1 MAKKSVRK
9 NLKNKAIESEKI
21 VCFLYENGFLQST
34 IIHTIILLIMALI
47 VSKEIEK
54 KPIKISLSF
63 TKTSDQENVSLD
75 RVLEFSKTE
84 IQEESIDV
92 LEQQNNS
99 TIAETLV
106 STADSEDISIN
117 DLVLDEEKFNHSFV
131 DEIPLADLNQ
141 EIKTKE
147 RQKTSA
153 RENQPTANNNIPPT
167 IDDNPLAELSKAL
180 SNRRTNSG
188 NGNRNRNGNTPGD
201 NNGNG
206 DAREIGNRLAAAGAK
221 TGDVQISIAWNS
233 PDDIDLHV
241 KFQDKFGQFSYI
253 SWMNRSGINGGMLD
267 IDMNAHPA
275 NLTPRAVENVFWPFG
290 SSPNGDFMVGIHN
303 FRNWSGAASV
313 PVTVLIK
320 TNKGTKTIK
329 AVAVFGQQ
337 PQEIIRFSTSDLDL
351 DKPSLK

>member
-9 NLKNKAIESEKI
+9 NLNKKAIESEKI

-34 IIHTIILLIMALI
+34 IVHTIILLIMALI
-47 VSKEIEK
+47 VTKEIEK

-63 TKTSDQENVSLD
+63 AATSDQENVSLD
-75 RVLEFSKTE
+75 RVLEFSKPEVPEDTIDAFE
-84 IQEESIDV
+84 QE
-92 LEQQNNS
+92 NNS
-99 TIAETLV
+99 NIAETLV
-106 STADSEDISIN
+106 STNDSEALAID
-117 DLVLDEEKFNHSFV
+117 DVVLDEEKSNHSFI
-131 DEIPLADLNQ
+131 DEVSLSDLNK
-141 EIKTKE
+141 EIKTQ
-147 RQKTSA
+147 QKTST
-153 RENQPTANNNIPPT
+153 RENQLATNDRQTNPDNS
-167 IDDNPLAELSKAL
+167 NPLAELSKAL
-180 SNRRTNSG
+180 SNGRTNSG
-188 NGNRNRNGNTPGD
+188 NENSGNIGD
-201 NNGNG
+201 
-206 DAREIGNRLAAAGAK
+206 IGNRLAAAGAK
-221 TGDVQISIAWNS
+221 TGDIQISIAWNTV
-233 PDDIDLHV
+233 DDIDLHV

-313 PVTVLIK
+313 PVTILIK

-337 PQEIIRFSTSDLDL
+337 PQEIIRFSTSDLE
-351 DKPSLK
+351 KPSLK

>member
-1 MAKKSVRK
+1 M
-9 NLKNKAIESEKI
+9 
-21 VCFLYENGFLQST
+21 
-34 IIHTIILLIMALI
+34 
-47 VSKEIEK
+47 
-54 KPIKISLSF
+54 PI
-63 TKTSDQENVSLD
+63 D
-75 RVLEFSKTE
+75 
-84 IQEESIDV
+84 
-92 LEQQNNS
+92 
-99 TIAETLV
+99 
-106 STADSEDISIN
+106 DI
-117 DLVLDEEKFNHSFV
+117 VLDEVKSNESFINEV
-131 DEIPLADLNQ
+131 SLTDLNQ
-141 EIKTKE
+141 EIKTKA
-147 RQKTSA
+147 QQQTST
-153 RENQPTANNNIPPT
+153 RENQPTSINDSPST
-167 IDDNPLAELSKAL
+167 IDDNPIAELSKAL
-180 SNRRTNSG
+180 SGRKRNSG
-188 NGNRNRNGNTPGD
+188 NQNTTSN
-201 NNGNG
+201 NNGGG
-206 DAREIGNRLAAAGAK
+206 DIRDIGNRLAAAGAK
-221 TGDVQISIAWNS
+221 TGDIQISIAWNT

-267 IDMNAHPA
+267 VDMNAHPG

>member
-9 NLKNKAIESEKI
+9 NLNNKAIASEKL
-21 VCFLYENGFLQST
+21 VYFLYENGFLQST
-34 IIHTIILLIMALI
+34 IVHTIVLLIMALI
-47 VSKEIEK
+47 VVKEVEK

-63 TKTSDQENVSLD
+63 AATSDQENVSLD

-84 IQEESIDV
+84 APEDTVDVFEQE
-92 LEQQNNS
+92 NNS
-99 TIAETLV
+99 NIAETLV
-106 STADSEDISIN
+106 STSDSGNVGVEDI
-117 DLVLDEEKFNHSFV
+117 VLDVGKSDPSFI
-131 DEIPLADLNQ
+131 DEVSLPDLNK
-141 EIKTKE
+141 EIKVQE
-147 RQKTSA
+147 KTST
-153 RENQPTANNNIPPT
+153 RENRLATNNRQPSSDNN
-167 IDDNPLAELSKAL
+167 LLEELSKSV
-180 SNRRTNSG
+180 SNGRRNSG
-188 NGNRNRNGNTPGD
+188 NTNILGNNSGGSDIGD
-201 NNGNG
+201 
-206 DAREIGNRLAAAGAK
+206 IGNRLAAAGAK

-233 PDDIDLHV
+233 VDDIDLHV

-275 NLTPRAVENVFWPFG
+275 RLTPRAVENIFWPFG
-290 SSPNGDFMVGIHN
+290 SSPNGDFMVAIHN

-320 TNKGTKTIK
+320 TNKGTKAIK

-351 DKPSLK
+351 EKPSLK

>member
-21 VCFLYENGFLQST
+21 VHFLYENGFLQST
-34 IIHTIILLIMALI
+34 IVHTLILLIMAL
-47 VSKEIEK
+47 VVVKEIEK

-63 TKTSDQENVSLD
+63 AKISDQENVSLD

-84 IQEESIDV
+84 IQEDSIDV

-99 TIAETLV
+99 TIVEALTSV
-106 STADSEDISIN
+106 DTSEDISIN

-153 RENQPTANNNIPPT
+153 RQNQPTANNNIPPT

-188 NGNRNRNGNTPGD
+188 NRNRNRNTPGE
-201 NNGNG
+201 NNGGG
-206 DAREIGNRLAAAGAK
+206 DARDIRNRLAAAGAK

-233 PDDIDLHV
+233 TDDIDLHV
-241 KFQDKFGQFSYI
+241 NFKI
-253 SWMNRSGINGGMLD
+253 SLD
-267 IDMNAHPA
+267 
-275 NLTPRAVENVFWPFG
+275 
-290 SSPNGDFMVGIHN
+290 N
-303 FRNWSGAASV
+303 F
-313 PVTVLIK
+313 LIYL
-320 TNKGTKTIK
+320 G
-329 AVAVFGQQ
+329 
-337 PQEIIRFSTSDLDL
+337 
-351 DKPSLK
+351 